1 VISFSGRDISECYG
15 GVADS
20 VTARYVGRSLQSHT
34 ATPDSHEDTSSDDE
48 RFEKE
53 QLAQDRDATG
63 IDTADVDDTSAQR
76 LVNDLVDADI
86 VTPVPED
93 HVLVHEPSGTAFDS
107 STQLA
112 LYHRGWIAGRD
123 ADAEGE

>member
-1 VISFSGRDISECYG
+1 MPG
-15 GVADS
+15 
-20 VTARYVGRSLQSHT
+20 
-34 ATPDSHEDTSSDDE
+34 PDPHDDTSRDYE

-53 QLAQDRDATG
+53 QLAQDRDA
-63 IDTADVDDTSAQR
+63 ISVDTADIDDTTAQR
-76 LVNDLVDADI
+76 LVSDLVDAAV

-93 HVLVHEPSGTAFDS
+93 QVLVHEPSGTAFDS

-112 LYHRGWIAGRD
+112 VFHRGWTAGRD